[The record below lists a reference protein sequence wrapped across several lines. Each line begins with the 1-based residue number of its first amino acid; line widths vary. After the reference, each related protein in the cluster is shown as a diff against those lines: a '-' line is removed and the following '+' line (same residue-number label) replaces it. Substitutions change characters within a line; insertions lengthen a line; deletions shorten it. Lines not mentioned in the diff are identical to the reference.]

1 MEDWYSIAGDDLPDS
16 PALLIYPD
24 RVKQNIDLLVSSIDD
39 VNRLRPHIKT
49 HKCAGVVKLCLDAGI
64 SKFKCATIAEA
75 EMLAMCY
82 AEDVLLAY
90 QPVGPKAGRL
100 IRLIKQYTQTKFAC
114 LVDNYTTAQQLDE
127 LARANQVAVAIFI
140 DLNVGMNRSGI
151 LPEDAL
157 NFYKQCANLKQL
169 KVKGLHAY
177 DGHIHD
183 EDLAVLED
191 RVNAAFA
198 SVENL
203 AAQLKEFHFNPV
215 VIAGGTPTYP
225 IYAAKKDIECS
236 PGTFI
241 YWDFGYQRA
250 FTEQAYLTAALVLT
264 RVVSLPDKT
273 RICVDLGHKSIASE
287 NVLEKRVRFLN
298 APELKFIGHSEEHL
312 VLDAGA
318 GHQYQ
323 LGDVLYGL
331 PYHICPTVALYSGAT
346 VIVNKKVNGEW
357 KIQARERKI
366 NI

>member
-75 EMLAMCY
+75 EMLAMCNTT
-82 AEDVLLAY
+82 DVLLAY
-90 QPVGPKAGRL
+90 QPIGPKANRL
-100 IRLIKQYTQTKFAC
+100 ISLIKQYPQTQFAC
-114 LVDNYTTAQQLDE
+114 LVDNIISAQQLNE
-127 LARANQVAVAIFI
+127 LANSNHLIVNVFI

-151 LPEDAL
+151 LPEEAL
-157 NFYKQCANLKQL
+157 NLYKQCVKLKGL

-183 EDLAVLED
+183 EDLAVRED

-203 AAQLKEFHFNPV
+203 IALLKELHFNPV

-241 YWDFGYQRA
+241 YWDAGYQQA
-250 FTEQAYLTAALVLT
+250 FAEQAYLTAALVIT
-264 RVVSLPDKT
+264 RVISQPDKT

-287 NVLEKRVRFLN
+287 NILEKRVRFLN
-298 APELKFIGHSEEHL
+298 APGLKFIGHSEEHL

-323 LGDVLYGL
+323 VGDVLYGL

-346 VIVNKKVNGEW
+346 TIVNHKVNGEW